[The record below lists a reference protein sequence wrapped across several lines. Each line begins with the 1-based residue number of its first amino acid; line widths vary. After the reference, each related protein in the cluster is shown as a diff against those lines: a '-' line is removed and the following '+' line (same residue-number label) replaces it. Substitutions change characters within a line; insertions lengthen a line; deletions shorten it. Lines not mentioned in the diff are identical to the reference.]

1 MRDLTTA
8 GEEAAVFRVLE
19 DVFAGR
25 DPTTRLAGLQERYGD
40 DAAFALLVH
49 HAGDDN
55 TLLHLG
61 AYADNVAWL
70 SCVLARGSTDINV
83 RNANGETPLHWAAKM
98 NSTASVDVLLN
109 AGADVDARDKS
120 LSCPLHVAAGQGHPE
135 MVALLLNRRCDA
147 AAVDGDGASAL
158 AVARQQLQRLSQAHN
173 SQQQQPSS
181 SARKEKEAGPGRRN
195 AYMAVIT
202 VLKRHAQGPAVATA
216 VVAAATA
223 DSPPRGRGLVR
234 EPSCMRSTDRSR
246 SPSPKAAAAKAL
258 RSAHRVDPL
267 QEPPKPA
274 FYIPKVRGVDAPSR
288 GRCARVDSLV
298 LLILTP
304 PLHHLHVGGVRTG
317 LLHHIVRVGRRG
329 RGRHAAYQAQAQV
342 QEPVPLVPPGL
353 CLRVVGPRWRHPV
366 VCAGGAQVAAE
377 GGHLAHEASLQRP
390 PQPGQHAAVRGR
402 RGAG

>member
-25 DPTTRLAGLQERYGD
+25 DPTSRLAGLQERYGD
-40 DAAFALLVH
+40 AAAFALLLH

-70 SCVLARGSTDINV
+70 SCVLARGPTDVNV

-120 LSCPLHVAAGQGHPE
+120 LSCPLHVAASQGHPE

-158 AVARQQLQRLSQAHN
+158 AVARQQLQRLSQAHKT
-173 SQQQQPSS
+173 QQQQPSS
-181 SARKEKEAGPGRRN
+181 SARKEKEADPGRRN

-234 EPSCMRSTDRSR
+234 EPSYMRSTDRSR

-274 FYIPKVRGVDAPSR
+274 FYIPKVRGVASK
-288 GRCARVDSLV
+288 
-298 LLILTP
+298 LLIDAATDLGSLIP
-304 PLHHLHVGGVRTG
+304 PFHHFHVGGVRTG

-390 PQPGQHAAVRGR
+390 PQPGRHAAVRGR